1 MVVLNPLKYPV
12 LCALFKD
19 SVHVDTGVAVDKG
32 ILTFSFELSIKL
44 PDSIASLFD

>member
-19 SVHVDTGVAVDKG
+19 SVHVDTGVAVEEG
-32 ILTFSFELSIKL
+32 FLTFKFELSVKL
-44 PDSIASLFD
+44 PQSIASLFD